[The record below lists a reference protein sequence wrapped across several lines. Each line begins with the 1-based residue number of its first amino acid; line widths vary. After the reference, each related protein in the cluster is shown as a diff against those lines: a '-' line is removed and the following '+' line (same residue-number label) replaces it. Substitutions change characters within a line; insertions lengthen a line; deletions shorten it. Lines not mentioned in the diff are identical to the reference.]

1 MATLVFRREDLGA
14 PAVRELIGA
23 LDQEL
28 SGRYPEQG
36 ANHFRLDAGEVSEG
50 RGAFLVAHEDGHPVG
65 CGAIRRLD
73 HQVGEIKR
81 MYVRPAARG
90 RGIGSAIL
98 AALEAEARGLG
109 VSRLVLEAGPRQP
122 EALALYARAGF
133 APIARFGEYAG
144 SSLSFCL
151 GKPLD

>member
-1 MATLVFRREDLGA
+1 MVTLVFRREELGT
-14 PAVRELIGA
+14 PVVRALIGE

-36 ANHFRLDAGEVSEG
+36 ANHFRLDAEEVSPG
-50 RGAFLVAHEDGHPVG
+50 RGAFLVAYEDGHPVG
-65 CGAIRRLD
+65 CGAIRRRD
-73 HQVGEIKR
+73 AEVAEIKR

-90 RGIGSAIL
+90 RRIGGAIL
-98 AALEAEARGLG
+98 AALETEARALA

-133 APIARFGEYAG
+133 TPISSFDEYAG
-144 SSLSFCL
+144 SSLSACL
-151 GKPLD
+151 GKRLR